1 MASAFDIPEICPI
14 KVSMVKISGKKPE
27 GILFLNESFTKTP
40 ALCDGNTKTQSSN
53 EECVTRISSIVSE
66 IKVCINKSTL
76 CKQCTKYYC

>member
-1 MASAFDIPEICPI
+1 
-14 KVSMVKISGKKPE
+14 MVKISGKKPE

-66 IKVCINKSTL
+66 IKVCIK
-76 CKQCTKYYC
+76 